1 MTGPPDGLVTDPA
14 NRPPNLPEG
23 NALFAV
29 ASRQGR
35 AGSLPAVM
43 HLDAHRLAR
52 AAVDKVESAPLET

>member
-35 AGSLPAVM
+35 AGSLPAVY
-43 HLDAHRLAR
+43 
-52 AAVDKVESAPLET
+52 AASSDRGFGGADTFMDRRT